1 MHSVAGEH
9 PASAG
14 ACSIRLPAECILSAW
29 VASGFAAS
37 CRELQ
42 ASGLCSPELALSAAV
57 LANPLEVFRQPARDW
72 NENDLR
78 HIVGMKRSKLV
89 LKR

>member
-1 MHSVAGEH
+1 MRSASQSSPLGKKDAN
-9 PASAG
+9 PAKPNHNLVL
-14 ACSIRLPAECILSAW
+14 RCILLLANT
-29 VASGFAAS
+29 
-37 CRELQ
+37 
-42 ASGLCSPELALSAAV
+42 ELALSAAV